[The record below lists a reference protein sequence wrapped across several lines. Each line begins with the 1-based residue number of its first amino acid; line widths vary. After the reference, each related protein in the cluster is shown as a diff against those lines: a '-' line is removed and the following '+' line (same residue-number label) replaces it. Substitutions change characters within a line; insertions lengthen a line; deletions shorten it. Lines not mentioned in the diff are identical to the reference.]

1 MTSDGLRTL
10 HPRQSLRRLK
20 TALKTSSSSSQ
31 SSSTSPVRSESA
43 SSNLSPLSAS
53 PSGCSS
59 RFSSGG
65 YSFRNLSAVS
75 LTSWTGGPGGS
86 KRAIR
91 RKKSSVELEQEEE
104 QREIDDSLTGLVEPR
119 PYAGPTLGGIEEVL
133 DGRV

>member
-20 TALKTSSSSSQ
+20 TALKPSSSL
-31 SSSTSPVRSESA
+31 STSPIRSESA

-53 PSGCSS
+53 PSGSS
-59 RFSSGG
+59 RLSSGA

-75 LTSWTGGPGGS
+75 LTSWTQSG

-91 RKKSSVELEQEEE
+91 RKKSSVEMEQEEE
-104 QREIDDSLTGLVEPR
+104 QREIDGSLTGLVEPR

-133 DGRV
+133 DGRI

>member
-20 TALKTSSSSSQ
+20 TALKTSSSSS
-31 SSSTSPVRSESA
+31 TSPVRSESG
-43 SSNLSPLSAS
+43 SSSLSPLSAS
-53 PSGCSS
+53 PSGSS

-75 LTSWTGGPGGS
+75 LTSWTPGGN

-104 QREIDDSLTGLVEPR
+104 RREIDDSLTGLVEPR

-133 DGRV
+133 DGRI

>member
-20 TALKTSSSSSQ
+20 TALKTSSSTSP
-31 SSSTSPVRSESA
+31 SSTSPVRSESA

-53 PSGCSS
+53 PSGSSS
-59 RFSSGG
+59 RFSSSGG

>member
-59 RFSSGG
+59 RFSSSGG
-65 YSFRNLSAVS
+65 YSFRNLSAIS
-75 LTSWTGGPGGS
+75 LTSWTGPGGS

>member
-1 MTSDGLRTL
+1 MASDGLRTL

-20 TALKTSSSSSQ
+20 TALKTSSSTSP
-31 SSSTSPVRSESA
+31 SSTSPVRSESA
-43 SSNLSPLSAS
+43 SSSLSPLSAS

-75 LTSWTGGPGGS
+75 LTSWTSPGG

>member
-20 TALKTSSSSSQ
+20 TALKTSSSSP
-31 SSSTSPVRSESA
+31 SSPSPVRSESA

-53 PSGCSS
+53 PSGSS
-59 RFSSGG
+59 RLSSGT

-75 LTSWTGGPGGS
+75 LTSWSGG

-91 RKKSSVELEQEEE
+91 RKKSSVEMEQEEE
-104 QREIDDSLTGLVEPR
+104 QREIAGSLTGLVEPR
-119 PYAGPTLGGIEEVL
+119 PSAGPTLGGIEEVL
-133 DGRV
+133 DGRI

>member
-10 HPRQSLRRLK
+10 HPCQSLRRLK
-20 TALKTSSSSSQ
+20 TALKTSSSRSQ

-43 SSNLSPLSAS
+43 SSSLSPLSAS

-75 LTSWTGGPGGS
+75 LTSWTGPGGS

>member
-10 HPRQSLRRLK
+10 RPRQSLRRLK
-20 TALKTSSSSSQ
+20 TALKPSSSSP
-31 SSSTSPVRSESA
+31 SSTSPVRSESA
-43 SSNLSPLSAS
+43 SSSLSPLSAS
-53 PSGCSS
+53 PSGSS

-75 LTSWTGGPGGS
+75 LTSWTGPGGS